1 MPDPVDM
8 NQPPPAPSP
17 EPGTSAKSTSTG
29 LPANV
34 AAAIACIPLI
44 GGIIFYILEKQDNFV
59 RFYAMQSIIF
69 GCAWFLFNIVSA
81 VVHAVFSAI
90 PGIGGTQRLTR
101 AVGKSKAM
109 DLCLTGRMMDAAE
122 AERSGLVSRVVP
134 AEKLMDEALAVAE
147 KIAAMSTAE
156 SKKNR
161 RSSAFAEGY
170 SVINRPPLQ
179 PEKFHCYFGQDQ
191 FVIELRG
198 HQLQIRVETGLHCVD

>member
-1 MPDPVDM
+1 MPDPVDS

-17 EPGTSAKSTSTG
+17 EPATSAKSTSTG

-90 PGIGGTQRLTR
+90 PGIGGI
-101 AVGKSKAM
+101 
-109 DLCLTGRMMDAAE
+109 
-122 AERSGLVSRVVP
+122 LVFFW
-134 AEKLMDEALAVAE
+134 AL
-147 KIAAMSTAE
+147 IAALVHL
-156 SKKNR
+156 
-161 RSSAFAEGY
+161 AFLVVMIIAIVKAFT
-170 SVINRPPLQ
+170 SVRWEIPYIGPIARKQ
-179 PEKFHCYFGQDQ
+179 
-191 FVIELRG
+191 
-198 HQLQIRVETGLHCVD
+198 VEEA